1 MTVLS
6 LIEPQST
13 NWSVDYLKMI
23 VWSVKCNII
32 LKCSPQLWVYSCT
45 TSWNWSVQLSLSW
58 VWQHWL
64 ISSVWSLSFDGPVPD
79 LRAIKLL
86 TYQSGDVP
94 VVLAVVDHGDISFYT
109 FKDFHLPT
117 DVFSWDLAALQQ
129 HRRTFISVCI
139 CWFGWTREIKT
150 RPCFKRCED
159 DPETCS
165 FVFSCQKFESSGRF
179 CGRGGGLC
187 LFCAK
192 SSCF

>member
-117 DVFSWDLAALQQ
+117 DMFSWDLAALRQ

-139 CWFGWTREIKT
+139 CWVGWTREIKT

-179 CGRGGGLC
+179 CGKGGGLC